1 MLSMMASIAAPMI
14 LSKFGGQ
21 NQLPKQQALKAPPDV
36 NIYEKFA
43 RPQKRRA
50 KYYGQKSKP
59 ASVETGAYGPQ
70 SIYNSI
76 LRKQLGLFASKKA

>member
-1 MLSMMASIAAPMI
+1 MSMIASIAAPIIM
-14 LSKFGGQ
+14 SKFGPN
-21 NQLPKQQALKAPPDV
+21 NQASKQQALKAPPDV
-36 NIYEKFA
+36 NIYEKFS

-76 LRKQLGLFASKKA
+76 LRKQLGLLTSTKA